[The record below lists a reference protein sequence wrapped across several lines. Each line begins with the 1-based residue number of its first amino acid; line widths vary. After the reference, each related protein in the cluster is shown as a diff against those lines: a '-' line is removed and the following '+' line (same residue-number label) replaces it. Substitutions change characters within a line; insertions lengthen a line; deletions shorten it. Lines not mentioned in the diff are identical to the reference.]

1 MSKKLDSLLE
11 SFQKKYKVTIQ
22 SATDACKADRLT
34 LDSPG
39 LNFAL
44 GGGLVPGRVYHL
56 QGPESGGK
64 STLSTYIASQ
74 VQKHYTGKNT
84 VVYVDFEYTFD
95 DSHAR
100 EMGLD
105 TENNF
110 ILLRP
115 LNGEDGFDMIM
126 QLVDTGEIGLVIIDS
141 TTTISS
147 KAQVEDWQK
156 ATFGGQAKVLSDGLR
171 TLNPHLYNNK
181 CSLILISQ
189 ERASMSMYGAD
200 FKATGGYAPKYYSS
214 WMARVTRTGDIID
227 PQTKELVGI
236 EMRVRNIK
244 NKIGIPK
251 RDATLKLYFNGG
263 IRSDDEYIDYLKAL
277 GLVEQKGAYYSNPD
291 WVSDSGVQGMK
302 VCGLEA
308 VKDWLHDNPKM
319 YEKVKV
325 MVNERIAGHTSI
337 DEEESVEDVG
347 DPRFTAELPCVMV
360 DGVPTFDEDA
370 IFGQR

>member
-1 MSKKLDSLLE
+1 MSKKLDNLLE

-22 SATDACKADRLT
+22 SASEACKENRLV

-95 DSHAR
+95 DNHAR

-105 TENNF
+105 IENNF

-115 LNGEDGFDMIM
+115 LSGEDGFDMIM
-126 QLVDTGEIGLVIIDS
+126 QLVDTGEVGLVIIDS

-181 CSLILISQ
+181 CSLILVSQ
-189 ERASMSMYGAD
+189 ERANLGCVD
-200 FKATGGYAPKYYSS
+200 ENTK
-214 WMARVTRTGDIID
+214 VTW
-227 PQTKELVGI
+227 K
-236 EMRVRNIK
+236 
-244 NKIGIPK
+244 
-251 RDATLKLYFNGG
+251 KL
-263 IRSDDEYIDYLKAL
+263 A
-277 GLVEQKGAYYSNPD
+277 
-291 WVSDSGVQGMK
+291 
-302 VCGLEA
+302 
-308 VKDWLHDNPKM
+308 
-319 YEKVKV
+319 
-325 MVNERIAGHTSI
+325 
-337 DEEESVEDVG
+337 
-347 DPRFTAELPCVMV
+347 
-360 DGVPTFDEDA
+360 
-370 IFGQR
+370 